1 MSEIINNQSFDD
13 RVKRLISENGL
24 KVNTDLLMFNKEK
37 AIKRIM
43 QLEGE
48 LFVPHHIPK
57 GTDEDPDN
65 PDFREFS
72 QYEKDNCKC
81 SNCKFPYD
89 YWIKKTDKE
98 LQTELMSLE
107 TLKANPV

>member
-13 RVKRLISENGL
+13 RVKRLISENGI
-24 KVNTDLLMFNKEK
+24 KINTEIFMFNREK
-37 AIKRIM
+37 SIKRIM

-72 QYEKDNCKC
+72 QDEKDNCKC